1 MMLERE
7 SFGVTMK
14 QSIEIEVSVEHE
26 TVWLNRQQL
35 AIMNPLTNF
44 RGTQTQ
50 LLIYAILL

>member
-1 MMLERE
+1 MLERE